1 MVTCTT
7 PPFRAAVRLNS
18 GVRAHMR
25 IFLAAL
31 TFVCFTACA
40 TGPTSTGP
48 TGCYSSTD
56 ATRYVRFYLD
66 VLPSGTFTARL
77 ANHMSAPQVTIG
89 SWSTEGNKLI
99 LKAIERNEAFKH
111 EPTVLTWRSGAF
123 TLAEGSL
130 AFSGWSPLLPSSCEP

>member
-31 TFVCFTACA
+31 TFLCLTACA
-40 TGPTSTGP
+40 TGPNSAGP
-48 TGCYSSTD
+48 TGCYSATD

-66 VLPSGTFTARL
+66 ILPDGTFTARL
-77 ANHMSAPQVTIG
+77 ANHMSAPQVTRG
-89 SWSTEGNKLI
+89 HWSADGNKLI
-99 LKAIERNEAFKH
+99 LEMDDQNEAFKQGS
-111 EPTVLTWRSGAF
+111 TVLTWRSGAF
-123 TLAEGSL
+123 TLAEGSV